1 MDERRTEGRLI
12 LISGATGQQGGAVVA
27 LREEHPGLV
36 SFEQYLR
43 ADGWENAE
51 APPKG

>member
-1 MDERRTEGRLI
+1 MDEGRNEGCLI
-12 LISGATGQQGGAVVA
+12 LVSGATGQQGGAVAA
-27 LREEHPGLV
+27 LRGEHPGLV
-36 SFEQYLR
+36 SYEQYLR